1 MLLVKLISKRRNY
14 FSIGKDYTNS
24 ISVVVHSD
32 TLFSAIC
39 NNLRLI
45 YGRSVLEDF
54 LTAISENSAVN
65 KTPFRISSCFHY
77 VDVYRENELVNSL
90 YFLPK
95 PLIRLPFDPVSQQ
108 NLNESSKLFK
118 KIEFVSFEI
127 FKKLQ
132 QNKEISFSR
141 YHILDKKYL
150 LDDKDLEDLGLEKFL
165 KPSDEPLPSDY
176 EAINKQISIFEILTE
191 QKVSISR
198 LRKESQPYLWQKMK
212 FRKSR
217 YYIKVDGKRI
227 YYELIPS
234 FYFLFDCSGLEDHYL
249 EKITAALLLIADQGL
264 GGKRSLGSG
273 LVDKVEFIEIDS
285 SFPYGTLF
293 EQKKDGLL
301 INISLVFPTMEDM
314 EKILYFK
321 LFGRSGYIYSPE
333 SSSIRFND
341 LMFVEEASIFGE
353 EVAGKLVQVASE
365 KFKSENHEVYKNGIG
380 FYVNIGVIEGEITK

>member
-24 ISVVVHSD
+24 TSVVVHSD

-54 LTAISENSAVN
+54 LAAISESSAVN

-77 VDVYRENELVNSL
+77 VDVYRENELVNTL

-95 PLIRLPFDPVSQQ
+95 PSIRLPFDPVSQQ

-127 FKKLQ
+127 VKKLQ

-150 LDDKDLEDLGLEKFL
+150 LDDKDLKDLGLEKFL
-165 KPSDEPLPSDY
+165 KPSDESFPSDY
-176 EAINKQISIFEILTE
+176 KAINKQISIFEILTE

-198 LRKESQPYLWQKMK
+198 LRKESQPYLWQKMR

-217 YYIKVDGKRI
+217 YYIKDDGKRI

-249 EKITAALLLIADQGL
+249 EKITAALRLIADQGL

-273 LVDKVEFIEIDS
+273 LVDKVEFIEIDAN
-285 SFPYGTLF
+285 FPHDTLF

-301 INISLVFPTMEDM
+301 INISLVFPTIEDM
-314 EKILYFK
+314 EKILYFR

-341 LMFVEEASIFGE
+341 LKFVEEGSIFDE
-353 EVAGKLVQVASE
+353 EVPGKLVQVASE

-380 FYVNIGVIEGEITK
+380 FYVNIGSIEG